1 MLADARDPQHDEVVA
16 LRRKHAENGIL
27 ATADYVL
34 DETFTRLCGGSPF
47 AEAERFCSA
56 VLRAGEAGMVRV
68 EAINRGALCAGIRDV
83 LTADAQFATVQL
95 GFRTLP

>member
-1 MLADARDPQHDEVVA
+1 MNPSTAIEHPLCFW
-16 LRRKHAENGIL
+16 IL
-27 ATADYVL
+27 GAGL
-34 DETFTRLCGGSPF
+34 CWFTRLFGGSPF

-56 VLRAGEAGMVRV
+56 VLRAGDAGMVRV

-83 LTADAQFATVQL
+83 LTADAHFATVQL